1 MIKRHLIPV
10 AIAALLLSGCQG
22 IGGGADR
29 EEVAGIYYLVKID
42 ESSVPASVSHDG
54 TLLHVSSGVIIISDN
69 GTCFSRTRFTPP
81 DGDETT
87 REVYA
92 KYRVD
97 DSRLIMHWEG
107 AGTTEGK
114 VDGDT
119 FVMDNHGTIFEYAK

>member
-1 MIKRHLIPV
+1 MIKRHLIQV

-22 IGGGADR
+22 MGGGADR
-29 EEVAGIYYLVKID
+29 EEVAGIYYLVKVD

-54 TLLHVSSGVIIISDN
+54 TILNINSGVIILSDN
-69 GTCFSRTRFTPP
+69 GTCFSRTRFTSP
-81 DGDETT
+81 DGEERT

-97 DSRLIMHWEG
+97 DSRLTMRWEG

-114 VDGDT
+114 IDGDT

>member
-1 MIKRHLIPV
+1 MIKRHLVPV

-29 EEVAGIYYLVKID
+29 EEVAGIYYLVKVD
-42 ESSVPASVSHDG
+42 ESPVPASVFHDG
-54 TLLHVSSGVIIISDN
+54 TILNINSGVIILSDN

-81 DGDETT
+81 DGEETT
-87 REVYA
+87 REVHA

-97 DSRLIMHWEG
+97 DSRLTMRWEG

-114 VDGDT
+114 IDGET

>member
-1 MIKRHLIPV
+1 MTTRYVVPL

-22 IGGGADR
+22 MGGGAGR
-29 EEVAGIYYLVKID
+29 EEVAGIYYLVKVD

-54 TLLHVSSGVIIISDN
+54 TLLHVSSGVIIISEN

-97 DSRLIMHWEG
+97 DSRLTMRWEG
-107 AGTTEGK
+107 AGTTEGR